1 MTDET
6 LDQGIKASPQPSNQQ
21 GNKTLPSSGGILAM
35 GIISIVLAGLIG
47 IILAIIALSL
57 SGKAERE
64 YQANPG
70 EYREGSYKNMKAGRV
85 CAIIG
90 VSISVLALIFLFGG
104 RL

>member
-1 MTDET
+1 MTEET
-6 LDQGIKASPQPSNQQ
+6 LDQGIKAAPQPTNQQ

-47 IILAIIALSL
+47 VILAIIALSL

-64 YQANPG
+64 YKTNPG
-70 EYREGSYKNMKAGRV
+70 EYREGSYKNMKAGKV

-90 VSISVLALIFLFGG
+90 ISISVLAIIIIIGANS
-104 RL
+104 

>member
-1 MTDET
+1 MTEET
-6 LDQGIKASPQPSNQQ
+6 LDQGIKAAPQRTNQQ

-47 IILAIIALSL
+47 VILAIIALSL

-70 EYREGSYKNMKAGRV
+70 EYREGSYKNMKAGKV

-90 VSISVLALIFLFGG
+90 ISISALAIIIIIGANS
-104 RL
+104 